1 MQFLKHLTSYSVR
14 SPQKTNQDLISKKSQ
29 KTPIINLLTP
39 VWPDRDDFIRVHE
52 ENIDDEMKPN
62 FVKRPFGNADF
73 GVKGSVDTEHSPYD
87 TVSAKSFEK
96 RGCLVFLKFPP
107 NV

>member
-14 SPQKTNQDLISKKSQ
+14 SPQKTNQDLISKKNK

-73 GVKGSVDTEHSPYD
+73 GVKGSVDTENSPYD
-87 TVSAKSFEK
+87 TVSANSFEK
-96 RGCLVFLKFPP
+96 RGCLVFLKLFP